1 MTATV
6 PDADSDSGTAD
17 RHAAVPDGEPSVD
30 RVEAGALQHFLEGD
44 EQRDSTSA
52 RRRTRE
58 SMLGLGYR
66 YGLPR
71 DEYRDQVFDWLG
83 EIGRSGMG
91 SLGFPAEFGG
101 EDDPAAAIASF
112 ETLAHGDLSLL
123 VKVGVQFGL
132 TGGAIHRLGTRRHH
146 EQYLPKIAGVELPG
160 CFAMTEVGHGSDVR
174 SLRTTATYDPATDE
188 LVIDTPDEA
197 ARKDYIG
204 NAARHGQIAVVFAQL
219 ISGAGESG
227 DGEGGDT
234 ENHGVHAVIVPIRDA
249 QGTVAE
255 GVEVTDDGE
264 KMGLNGV
271 DNGQLSF
278 HSVRVPRENLLD
290 RFGTIDEN
298 GEYSSSIEK
307 ASARFFTMLGA
318 LVQGRVSVACG
329 ALSVA
334 KSAQTIAVRYAEQRR
349 QFQSTEGRE
358 TLLMDY
364 LTHQR
369 RLLPGIATSYALHSS
384 LRRLRA
390 AYVKSTTAEPGSSD
404 VREVEGL
411 AAGLKAYTTWHTT
424 RTVQTCREAC
434 GGEGYLAVNRL
445 PALKSDSD
453 VFTTF
458 EGDNTVLLQLL
469 VKGLLSNYKEQFE
482 DLDLLDIVRYGLG
495 RASDTLLE
503 SVPFVNRGMD
513 RDESTLRSRK
523 TYLASF
529 RWREDHLTSTL
540 ARRFK
545 GRVDDGADPLD
556 ALIECQD
563 HVLLLGNAHLERL
576 LLEQFAEDVDA
587 CEDPAAAEVLDRL
600 WQLFAVERT
609 WSDRGWFLEHGH
621 FSAATAKALGSL
633 LNALCRELRPDA
645 LALVEGFGIPD
656 EILAAPIAVGDG
668 R

>member
-6 PDADSDSGTAD
+6 HESDADSAAEAATGSAD
-17 RHAAVPDGEPSVD
+17 RDAAVSDEKPDVD
-30 RVEAGALQHFLEGD
+30 RVEAETLQHYLEGD

-71 DEYRDQVFDWLG
+71 DEYRDQVFEWLR

-91 SLGFPAEFGG
+91 SLGFPSDFGG

-132 TGGAIHRLGTRRHH
+132 TGGAIHRLGTQRHH
-146 EQYLPKIAGVELPG
+146 EEYLPKIAGVELPG

-174 SLRTTATYDPATDE
+174 SLRTTATYDEKTDQ

-219 ISGAGESG
+219 ISGGE
-227 DGEGGDT
+227 E
-234 ENHGVHAVIVPIRDA
+234 HGVHAVIVPIRDA
-249 QGTVAE
+249 EGTVAE

-298 GEYSSSIEK
+298 GVYSSSIEK

-390 AYVKSTTAEPGSSD
+390 AYVASTTAEPGSAD

-411 AAGLKAYTTWHTT
+411 AAGLKAYSTWHTT

-513 RDESTLRSRK
+513 RDEKTLRSRE

-545 GRVDDGADPLD
+545 GRVDDGADPLE
-556 ALIECQD
+556 ALISCQD

-576 LLEQFAEDVDA
+576 LLQQFAEDVDA
-587 CEDPAAAEVLDRL
+587 CDDPAAAGVLDLL

-621 FSAATAKALGSL
+621 FSAATAKALGAL
-633 LNALCRELRPDA
+633 LNALCGELRPDA
-645 LALVEGFGIPD
+645 LALVDGFGIPD
-656 EILAAPIAVGDG
+656 EILAAPIAVSAG

>member
-1 MTATV
+1 VTATL
-6 PDADSDSGTAD
+6 PDAP
-17 RHAAVPDGEPSVD
+17 V
-30 RVEAGALQHFLEGD
+30 Q
-44 EQRDSTSA
+44 DSTEAADVDLTTFLASDPVQDSLDA

-58 SMLGLGYR
+58 AMTGDGFDYV

-71 DEYRDQVFDWLG
+71 DEYRDQVLVWL
-83 EIGRSGMG
+83 EQIGASGAG
-91 SLGFPAEFGG
+91 ALGFPAEYGG
-101 EDDPAAAIASF
+101 QDDPAGAIASF

-132 TGGAIHRLGTRRHH
+132 TGGAIHRLGTKRHH
-146 EQYLPKIAGVELPG
+146 EYYLPKLASVELAG

-174 SLRTTATYDPATDE
+174 SLDTTATYDPETDE
-188 LVIDTPDEA
+188 IVVHTPSHA

-219 ISGAGESG
+219 RVGGE
-227 DGEGGDT
+227 E
-234 ENHGVHAVIVPIRDA
+234 HGVHAVLVPIRDE
-249 QGTVAE
+249 QRRVLE
-255 GVEVTDDGE
+255 GVTVVDDDE

-271 DNGQLSF
+271 DNGQLAF
-278 HSVRVPRENLLD
+278 DSVRVPRDNLLD

-298 GEYSSSIEK
+298 GTYSSSIEK

-334 KSAQTIAVRYAEQRR
+334 KSGLSIAVRYAERRR
-349 QFQSTEGRE
+349 QFQSTEGSE

-369 RLLPGIATSYALHSS
+369 RLLPALATSYALHSS

-390 AYVKSTTAEPGSSD
+390 QYVGSLDAEPGSTD
-404 VREVEGL
+404 VRAVEGL
-411 AAGLKAYTTWHTT
+411 AAGLKAYSTWHTT
-424 RTVQTCREAC
+424 ATLQSCREAC
-434 GGEGYLAVNRL
+434 GGEGYLSINRL
-445 PALKSDSD
+445 PSMKSDSD

-458 EGDNTVLLQLL
+458 EGDNTVLMQLL

-513 RDESTLRSRK
+513 RDEETLRTRK
-523 TYLASF
+523 TYLQSF

-545 GRVDDGADPLD
+545 SRVDDGTDPLG
-556 ALIECQD
+556 ALIACQD
-563 HVLLLGNAHLERL
+563 HVVDLGRAHIERT

-587 CEDPAAAEVLDRL
+587 YEDRDDVTPESKEVLNLL

-609 WSDRGWFLEHGH
+609 WSDRAWFLEHGH
-621 FSAATAKALGSL
+621 FSAATSKALGTL
-633 LNALCRELRPDA
+633 MNHLCQQLRPHALSLVDA
-645 LALVEGFGIPD
+645 FGIP
-656 EILAAPIAVGDG
+656 ESVLAAPIATAAE

>member
-1 MTATV
+1 VTATLPDV
-6 PDADSDSGTAD
+6 PVGSSDEGPQIDLVSFLERDPDADS
-17 RHAAVPDGEPSVD
+17 
-30 RVEAGALQHFLEGD
+30 LE
-44 EQRDSTSA
+44 A

-58 SMLGLGYR
+58 AMTGKGFGYV

-71 DEYRDQVFDWLG
+71 DEYRDQVLTWL
-83 EIGRSGMG
+83 EQIAASGAG
-91 SLGFPAEFGG
+91 SLGFPSEYGG
-101 EDDPAAAIASF
+101 GDDPAGAIASF

-132 TGGAIHRLGTRRHH
+132 TGGAIHRLGTQRHH
-146 EQYLPKIAGVELPG
+146 EYYLPKIADVELAG

-174 SLRTTATYDPATDE
+174 SLGTTATYDPETDE
-188 LVIDTPDEA
+188 IVVHTPTEA

-219 ISGAGESG
+219 WVGGE
-227 DGEGGDT
+227 E
-234 ENHGVHAVIVPIRDA
+234 HGVHAVLVPIRDEERRLLDRI
-249 QGTVAE
+249 TVH
-255 GVEVTDDGE
+255 DDGE

-278 HSVRVPRENLLD
+278 DSVRVPRDNLLD
-290 RFGTIDEN
+290 RFGTIGDD
-298 GEYSSSIEK
+298 GAYSSSIEK
-307 ASARFFTMLGA
+307 ASARFFTMLGV

-334 KSAQTIAVRYAEQRR
+334 KSALTIAVRYGERRR
-349 QFQSTEGRE
+349 QFQSTEGQE

-369 RLLPGIATSYALHSS
+369 RLLPAIATSYALHSA
-384 LRRLRA
+384 LRRLRGQ
-390 AYVKSTTAEPGSSD
+390 YVGSLDAEPGSTD
-404 VREVEGL
+404 VRAVEGI
-411 AAGLKAYTTWHTT
+411 AAGLKAYSTWHTT
-424 RTVQTCREAC
+424 ATVQACREAC

-458 EGDNTVLLQLL
+458 EGDNTVLMQLL
-469 VKGLLSNYKEQFE
+469 VKGLLSDYKEQFE

-503 SVPFVNRGMD
+503 SMPFVNRGMD
-513 RDESTLRSRK
+513 RDEETLRSRK
-523 TYLASF
+523 TYLQSF

-545 GRVDDGADPLD
+545 SRVDDGTDPLA
-556 ALIECQD
+556 ALIDCQD
-563 HVLLLGNAHLERL
+563 HVVKLGYAHIERTV
-576 LLEQFAEDVDA
+576 LEQFAEDVDA
-587 CEDPAAAEVLDRL
+587 AMADDAVPDQTKQVLDLL

-621 FSAATAKALGSL
+621 FSPATAKALGTL
-633 LNALCRELRPDA
+633 LNRLCQELRPHA
-645 LALVEGFGIPD
+645 LALVDGFAIP
-656 EILAAPIAVGDG
+656 ESVLAAPIATAAE